1 MIFAELTGAATSYLF
16 LQKVGRASAIGWEYL
31 KPGDEKGQNRYNTPM
46 IVFLD
51 SDVRDQL
58 PVIVSFNFLWDSINA
73 LHPLYKPENHA
84 DLLEWVSAMSSLLD
98 PTLLEE
104 NRCLHEEVHIWF
116 DTLALEA
123 LTAGLDRNWQ
133 KTLAAL
139 RSIPPLEL
147 IWRRLGNFR
156 QMQEL
161 AEASSDPVKFEQLV
175 PPQVEDFPL
184 QYLGLRKAIGEAES
198 YMQKVISFLEQILPP
213 LEPFYQKQIS
223 RLEEFR
229 RQLDSNLKTS
239 TLRSVLQKITPR
251 LALRD
256 DGVLELSPQRFQ
268 FDLRQCQRLI
278 IAPTSFFGHRY
289 ATRYGEDM
297 VICTTLRFQTS
308 GPVPRPDSDMIKKV
322 RVLSDETNL
331 MILKYLARRPLCTTE
346 LTELLG
352 TSQPLITKHL
362 NELRSCGLVQEGF
375 KVKNRVFL
383 MVNFLEA
390 QAALNQIFNFIAD

>member
-1 MIFAELTGAATSYLF
+1 
-16 LQKVGRASAIGWEYL
+16 
-31 KPGDEKGQNRYNTPM
+31 M

-51 SDVRDQL
+51 SDTQGQL
-58 PVIVSFNFLWDSINA
+58 PVVVSFNFLWDSINT

-84 DLLEWVSAMSSLLD
+84 DLFEWVSAMTSLLD

-104 NRCLHEEVHIWF
+104 NQGLHEEVHIWF

-123 LTAGLDRNWQ
+123 LTRGLDGNWQ
-133 KTLAAL
+133 KDLAAL

-147 IWRRLGNFR
+147 ICRRLGNFR
-156 QMQEL
+156 QMERL
-161 AEASSDPVKFEQLV
+161 AEVSSDEVQFEQLV
-175 PPQVEDFPL
+175 PPQVGDFPL

-198 YMQKVISFLEQILPP
+198 YMQKVISFLEKILPL
-213 LEPFYQKQIS
+213 LEPFYRKQIS
-223 RLEEFR
+223 HLEEFR

-239 TLRSVLQKITPR
+239 TLRSVLQKISPR
-251 LALRD
+251 LELRE
-256 DGVLELSPQRFQ
+256 DGVLGISPQRFR

-297 VICTTLRFQTS
+297 VICTTLRFQAS
-308 GPVPRPDSDMIKKV
+308 EPAPRPDSDMIKKV

-390 QAALNQIFNFIAD
+390 RAALNQVFHFIED